1 MSFAGFEDDIG
12 GWGAPVELPTTG
24 DIVKDAM
31 RKEQV
36 IKEITAAQEDLRALL
51 SRVKSVQADVD
62 KLASGNATL
71 QTYID
76 NLTLQMAKR
85 R

>member
-1 MSFAGFEDDIG
+1 MSFAGFEDTP
-12 GWGAPVELPTTG
+12 GWGVSSPNSA

-36 IKEITAAQEDLRALL
+36 LKDIELAQEDLRALL
-51 SRVKSVQADVD
+51 ARVKSVETDIE
-62 KLASGNATL
+62 KLTSGNAIL
-71 QTYID
+71 QTYVD
-76 NLTLQMAKR
+76 NLTVQMAKR